1 MTTTCPL
8 CHTAGPAMTDAEVT
22 SGTGW
27 ECGRCGHRWDAR
39 RLATAEAYTAY
50 AAERDQAN
58 AVVKK

>member
-1 MTTTCPL
+1 
-8 CHTAGPAMTDAEVT
+8 MTDAEVT

-50 AAERDQAN
+50 AADRDQA
-58 AVVKK
+58 APVVKK